1 MKKKYL
7 IYVLGVVSSFVSC
20 GKSFLEITP
29 KGKFIASKVSDYD
42 LLFQNTTLINTGT
55 SPANAQ
61 VPMGDEVAVVDPY
74 FNGAQLRT
82 QRLFRWEDKVYNDDE
97 DAFEMLAIMPQLYTY
112 NKIVN
117 EVMDAQDGTTEQKEA
132 LRAEGRANRAWAFF
146 MLGNYYGAPYS
157 AATAS
162 TALSI
167 PLLTEADVAKTSF
180 QRATVAQVYDFMVK
194 DLSESIPYLP
204 KNPALRTRMSR
215 AAAEALL
222 GKIYLFMGRY
232 EESLVSLNQAFNDL
246 PTTFAT
252 QLYDLNTTMAVGGTW
267 GYDPNW
273 ALTSYQSLYPPAW
286 NNIENLFP
294 KQHGLNGWN
303 SELSDILLS
312 PETFALFSAND
323 QRLKFFTPQ
332 PSGGGKFAVPG
343 LRRRNSGTQ
352 AQFGVR
358 LAEMYLLRAEA
369 NARLGSITEAI
380 KDLETLRVKRMPA
393 AEAKVTLTAK
403 NLLIQFVIEERLREF
418 ALQGQRWFDM
428 RRLSVD
434 PLFAGKEYTHV
445 YYDADG
451 KEKQRITLRP
461 ERLTMRFPE
470 KVMTENPGMPNNP

>member
-1 MKKKYL
+1 MKSNYL
-7 IYVLGVVSSFVSC
+7 IYTISLAFCFVSC
-20 GKSFLEITP
+20 SKSFLEITP
-29 KGKFIASKVSDYD
+29 KGKFIASKVSEYD
-42 LLFQNTTLINTGT
+42 LLFQNTTLINTGA

-112 NKIVN
+112 NKIIN
-117 EVMDAQDGTTEQKEA
+117 EVMDAQDGSLDQKEA
-132 LRAEGRANRAWAFF
+132 LRAEGKANRAWTFF
-146 MLGNYYGAPYS
+146 MLSNYYGAPYS

-180 QRATVAQVYDFMVK
+180 QRATVAQIYDFMVK
-194 DLSESIPYLP
+194 DLNESIPYLP

-222 GKIYLFMGRY
+222 AKVYLFMGKY
-232 EESLVSLNQAFNDL
+232 EESLAMMNQAFSNL
-246 PTTFAT
+246 PTTFVT
-252 QLYDLNTTMAVGGTW
+252 QLYDLNTTMAIGGTW

-312 PETFALFSAND
+312 PEAFALFSAND
-323 QRLKFFTPQ
+323 QRLKFFTPE

-352 AQFGVR
+352 AQFGLR
-358 LAEMYLLRAEA
+358 LAEMYLIRAEA
-369 NARLGSITEAI
+369 NARLANTAEAI
-380 KDLETLRVKRMPA
+380 KDLEALRVKRMPIE
-393 AEAKVTLTAK
+393 EAKITITDK
-403 NLLIQFVIEERLREF
+403 NLLVKFVIEERLREF

-434 PLFAGKEYTHV
+434 PIFAGKEYTHI

-451 KEKQRITLRP
+451 KEKERIILRP

-470 KVMTENPGMPNNP
+470 KVMSENPGMINNP

>member
-1 MKKKYL
+1 MKSKYL
-7 IYVLGVVSSFVSC
+7 IYTLSVAFCIASC

-29 KGKFIASKVSDYD
+29 KGKFLASKVSDYD

-112 NKIVN
+112 NKIIN
-117 EVMDAQDGTTEQKEA
+117 EVMDAQGGSVEQKEA
-132 LRAEGRANRAWAFF
+132 LRAEGKANRAWAFF
-146 MLGNYYGAPYS
+146 MLCNYYGAPYS
-157 AATAS
+157 TTTAS

-180 QRATVAQVYDFMVK
+180 QRASVADIYDHMVK

-204 KNPALRTRMSR
+204 ENPALRTRMSR

-222 GKIYLFMGRY
+222 AKVYLFMGKY
-232 EESLVSLNQAFNDL
+232 EESLSSMDQALNNL

-252 QLYDLNTTMAVGGTW
+252 QLYDLNITMAIGGTW

-312 PETFALFSAND
+312 PEALSLFSAND

-332 PSGGGKFAVPG
+332 PSGGGKFAVAG

-358 LAEMYLLRAEA
+358 LAEMYLIRAEA
-369 NARLGSITEAI
+369 NARLGNTAEAI

-393 AEAKVTLTAK
+393 LEAKVTITDK
-403 NLLIQFVIEERLREF
+403 NLLIKFVIEERLREF

-434 PLFAGKEYTHV
+434 PLFKEKQYTHV
-445 YYDADG
+445 YYDTNG
-451 KEKQRITLRP
+451 QEKERITLRP
-461 ERLTMRFPE
+461 ERLIMRFPE
-470 KVMTENPGMPNNP
+470 KVMNENPGMINNP

>member
-1 MKKKYL
+1 MKSNYIL
-7 IYVLGVVSSFVSC
+7 YTLGLALCFASC

-29 KGKFIASKVSDYD
+29 KGKFIASKVSEYD

-61 VPMGDEVAVVDPY
+61 VPMGDEVAAVDPY

-82 QRLFRWEDKVYNDDE
+82 QRLFRWDDKVYNDDE

-112 NKIVN
+112 NKIIN
-117 EVMDAQDGTTEQKEA
+117 EVMDAEDGTLEQKEA
-132 LRAEGRANRAWAFF
+132 LRAEGKANRAWAFF
-146 MLGNYYGAPYS
+146 MLGNYYGAPYA

-162 TALSI
+162 SALSI
-167 PLLTEADVAKTSF
+167 PLLTEADVAKTNF
-180 QRATVAQVYDFMVK
+180 TRATVGDIYSHMVN
-194 DLSESIPYLP
+194 DLKESIPFLP

-222 GKIYLFMGRY
+222 GKVYLFMGQY
-232 EESLVSLNQAFNDL
+232 EDCLTSMDQAFTDL

-252 QLYDLNTTMAVGGTW
+252 QLYDLNTTMAIGGTW

-273 ALTSYQSLYPPAW
+273 ALSSYQSLYPPAW
-286 NNIENLFP
+286 NNTENLFP

-312 PETFALFSAND
+312 PEVLALFSAND

-332 PSGGGKFAVPG
+332 PSGGGKFALPG

-358 LAEMYLLRAEA
+358 LAEMYLMRAEA
-369 NARLGSITEAI
+369 NARLGNIDGAI
-380 KDLETLRVKRMPA
+380 KDLEALRVKRMPA
-393 AEAKVTLTAK
+393 AEAKVNISDKNTLIKFA
-403 NLLIQFVIEERLREF
+403 IDERLREF

-434 PLFAGKEYTHV
+434 PLFAGKQYTHI
-445 YYDADG
+445 YYDANG
-451 KEKQRITLRP
+451 QEKERITLRP

-470 KVMTENPGMPNNP
+470 KVMSENPGMTNNP